1 MFGFL
6 KRSFCTTYRR
16 VKHQVIKKTVEK
28 HMVWITDTFRAPQ
41 DIYVVYVEGPEQAFA
56 VPQEIWKRVKVGP
69 QVFTFADPAALDLLE
84 GMRIKQPGEGV
95 VDVNDS

>member
-6 KRSFCTTYRR
+6 KRWFCTTYRR
-16 VKHQVIKKTVEK
+16 VEHQVVKKTVEN

-41 DIYVVYVEGPEQAFA
+41 DIYVVYVDGPLQAFA
-56 VPQEIWKRVKVGP
+56 VPKAIGDRVKVGR
-69 QVFTFADPAALDLLE
+69 QVFTFADPAALDLIG
-84 GMRIKQPGEGV
+84 GMLIKQPGEGV